1 MICRHIPMRSGRR
14 SSFRELV
21 AYITH
26 AKDKAV
32 RIGEVR
38 VTNCHQQEAQ
48 DAVLEVLATQLQ
60 NQRDDLNIEYGRLEL
75 EQATY
80 AEPRRIDDE
89 ARQKLGMVDPRPQ
102 DIRLLR

>member
-1 MICRHIPMRSGRR
+1 MSVLVSVILLFVVVASALGVVWTRHES
-14 SSFRELV
+14 
-21 AYITH
+21 
-26 AKDKAV
+26 
-32 RIGEVR
+32 R
-38 VTNCHQQEAQ
+38 VLFVQLTG
-48 DAVLEVLATQLQ
+48 LQ

-89 ARQKLGMVDPRPQ
+89 ARQKLGMIEPRPQ

>member
-1 MICRHIPMRSGRR
+1 MKAMGVLI
-14 SSFRELV
+14 LV
-21 AYITH
+21 ALLVVTL
-26 AKDKAV
+26 ASA
-32 RIGEVR
+32 IGVVWTRHESRALFVNL
-38 VTNCHQQEAQ
+38 T
-48 DAVLEVLATQLQ
+48 TLQ
-60 NQRDDLNIEYGRLEL
+60 NQRDELNIEYGKLEL

>member
-1 MICRHIPMRSGRR
+1 MKLISTLVCALLLFAVVASALGVVWTRHES
-14 SSFRELV
+14 
-21 AYITH
+21 
-26 AKDKAV
+26 
-32 RIGEVR
+32 R
-38 VTNCHQQEAQ
+38 VLFVQ
-48 DAVLEVLATQLQ
+48 LTQLQ

>member
-1 MICRHIPMRSGRR
+1 MKAIGVLMLLTLLIAMLASAIGVVWTRHESRAL
-14 SSFRELV
+14 FVNL
-21 AYITH
+21 T
-26 AKDKAV
+26 
-32 RIGEVR
+32 
-38 VTNCHQQEAQ
+38 T
-48 DAVLEVLATQLQ
+48 LQ
-60 NQRDDLNIEYGRLEL
+60 NQRDALNIEYGRLEL

>member
-1 MICRHIPMRSGRR
+1 MGALCLMLL
-14 SSFRELV
+14 LV
-21 AYITH
+21 AALASALGVVWTRH
-26 AKDKAV
+26 
-32 RIGEVR
+32 ESR
-38 VTNCHQQEAQ
+38 VLFVNLTA
-48 DAVLEVLATQLQ
+48 LQ
-60 NQRDDLNIEYGRLEL
+60 NQRDELNIEYGKLEL

>member
-1 MICRHIPMRSGRR
+1 MKTIGALASFVLLLAAVVSALGVVWTRHES
-14 SSFRELV
+14 
-21 AYITH
+21 
-26 AKDKAV
+26 
-32 RIGEVR
+32 R
-38 VTNCHQQEAQ
+38 VLF
-48 DAVLEVLATQLQ
+48 VQLTSMQ

-89 ARQKLGMVDPRPQ
+89 ARQQLGMINPSPQ

>member
-1 MICRHIPMRSGRR
+1 MKAIGALCLLTL
-14 SSFRELV
+14 LV
-21 AYITH
+21 A
-26 AKDKAV
+26 
-32 RIGEVR
+32 
-38 VTNCHQQEAQ
+38 
-48 DAVLEVLATQLQ
+48 VLASALGVVWTRHESRVLFVNLTGLQ
-60 NQRDDLNIEYGRLEL
+60 NQRDELNIEYGKLEL